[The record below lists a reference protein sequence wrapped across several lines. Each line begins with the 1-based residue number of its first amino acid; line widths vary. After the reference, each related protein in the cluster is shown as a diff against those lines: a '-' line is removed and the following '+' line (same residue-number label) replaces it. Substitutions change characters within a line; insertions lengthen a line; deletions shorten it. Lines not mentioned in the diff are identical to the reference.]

1 MFRWLCQGVLWI
13 YVQFDTV
20 VDLGLDIF
28 NPTHLVLL
36 PCPSE
41 KDMDFLTA
49 PLAFEEL
56 REAALEDEERR
67 IGVG

>member
-1 MFRWLCQGVLWI
+1 MYI
-13 YVQFDTV
+13 QFDTV

-36 PCPSE
+36 LCPSE

-49 PLAFEEL
+49 HLAFVEL
-56 REAALEDEERR
+56 REAALEVEERR

>member
-1 MFRWLCQGVLWI
+1 MFRWLYQGVLWI

-49 PLAFEEL
+49 HLVFEEL
-56 REAALEDEERR
+56 REAALEVEERR

>member
-1 MFRWLCQGVLWI
+1 MFRWLYQGVVWI

-36 PCPSE
+36 LCPSE
-41 KDMDFLTA
+41 KDMDFLTV
-49 PLAFEEL
+49 PLAFGVM
-56 REAALEDEERR
+56 REVALEVEERR